1 MPPPKTDPHGF
12 LSEQQLRLE
21 AGERGWAS
29 LGIDVPV
36 LVVSE
41 ILASDGLGAVGSD
54 LASRVTLD
62 REGEAEARRSG
73 GDPTRYRGKL
83 APLRKRPG
91 NPFVNLVSIGRALS
105 CDLVLSLAT
114 VSKLQGYFR
123 LDEAAG
129 VWSYLDQR
137 SHNGSRLNGTLLVG
151 NTLHTLADGDR
162 ISIADEVV
170 LTFLSPERLALRL
183 SGAPEAARG

>member
-1 MPPPKTDPHGF
+1 M
-12 LSEQQLRLE
+12 
-21 AGERGWAS
+21 
-29 LGIDVPV
+29 
-36 LVVSE
+36 
-41 ILASDGLGAVGSD
+41 
-54 LASRVTLD
+54 
-62 REGEAEARRSG
+62 
-73 GDPTRYRGKL
+73 
-83 APLRKRPG
+83 
-91 NPFVNLVSIGRALS
+91 
-105 CDLVLSLAT
+105 VLSLAT